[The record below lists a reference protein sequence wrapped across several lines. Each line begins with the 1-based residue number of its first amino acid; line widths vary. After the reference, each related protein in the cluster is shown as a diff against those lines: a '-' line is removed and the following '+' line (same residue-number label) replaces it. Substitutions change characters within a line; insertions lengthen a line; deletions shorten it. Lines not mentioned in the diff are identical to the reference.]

1 MNSLGHETVSKLC
14 VLVVANVEILHTMSF
29 VNVLSSEDSGSDN
42 SHRRPVL
49 GLMPAGCGTPSP
61 EVSFHVA
68 TFWWSVKGGLRWATS
83 RPSSTS
89 KCVLCPGWFDRL
101 AARPVLLVDSL
112 IP

>member
-1 MNSLGHETVSKLC
+1 MC
-14 VLVVANVEILHTMSF
+14 VLVLENMEILHTMSF
-29 VNVLSSEDSGSDN
+29 VNMISSEDSRLEN
-42 SHRRPVL
+42 SHWRPVL

-68 TFWWSVKGGLRWATS
+68 TFWWSVKGGLRWAAS
-83 RPSSTS
+83 RPSSIS
-89 KCVLCPGWFDRL
+89 KCVLRPGWLDGL